1 MSLRIGFFYCFL
13 SISRL
18 SRQSICVQN
27 EYVHIIVIITKHKAN
42 IYLFFW
48 SFVRLFFVAYCLVRS
63 RITFTIIWWTCCADG
78 RFGILLSCSLMWNHR
93 TLKCVQCAYTIFCA
107 KKCVMCRSADKC
119 PPVLHFTVLHS
130 TGRQWNIV
138 LKESTKNEKRLQELK
153 KKNSLQDNTYYN
165 SIYETYIF
173 CAFNK
178 YVFIFIY
185 VPRRHLTP
193 LFVADWHI
201 WSTQSNAYVLYFINI
216 LIL

>member
-1 MSLRIGFFYCFL
+1 MRTPYS
-13 SISRL
+13 
-18 SRQSICVQN
+18 
-27 EYVHIIVIITKHKAN
+27 VHTQ
-42 IYLFFW
+42 Y
-48 SFVRLFFVAYCLVRS
+48 FVRKNALCVAVPTNALQFYIS
-63 RITFTIIWWTCCADG
+63 
-78 RFGILLSCSLMWNHR
+78 
-93 TLKCVQCAYTIFCA
+93 QFC
-107 KKCVMCRSADKC
+107 
-119 PPVLHFTVLHS
+119 

-138 LKESTKNEKRLQELK
+138 SKESTKNEKRLQELK